1 MANVRVTGLVVSGCC
16 TFVPTASAP
25 WESFVS
31 SGFPTDFK
39 EMVRS
44 RTDLVALVGVTVSL
58 TPQRGGSD
66 YVGLCP
72 FHDDH
77 NPSFHV
83 YPERQSYR
91 CWVCDEGGDCFS
103 FMMKTD
109 GCSFRESLEMLAER
123 AGLEMPTEFR
133 RGTPGEQQNRNR
145 LLEVLAWA
153 ENEFHQYLLTSPEA
167 GEVREYLKQ
176 RKMTAET
183 VTGFRVGY
191 HPENW
196 EWLLDRARNRFTVQ
210 ELFAARLVRERRDG
224 SGYRDDFVGRVMF
237 PIHDERGRAV
247 AFGGRVLPGH
257 GNADA
262 PKYLNSPES
271 VVFSKSRLLYGLDVA
286 REEIRRCGT
295 VVVVEGYTDCIM
307 AHQHGLLNV
316 VGTLGTALNETH
328 VIRLKRTAKQVVLV
342 FDGDEAGQNAA
353 ERALAKF
360 LAHDVDLRILTL
372 PAGTDPADYLTEHGP
387 DGFRRLLETTVEAWE
402 QKLKLSIDRH
412 GLQTVD
418 ARARVLDEILDV
430 LSRVPRLAGT
440 IRENLILSR
449 LVHQIGVAERSIR
462 RRLSELRKTH
472 AGRTQSSLRVDAAEQ
487 SERIDLYSG
496 RQSRDD
502 RMERDLLEM
511 IFAAPTI
518 IGEVRGEIAAN
529 EFRNRPLRQLL
540 ETCYALADRGIEP
553 SYDRVT
559 AVIEDSELKR
569 LAVQIDHVARDKEI
583 ARRLEEDSRN
593 RAMDAQRSL
602 LTQAIFNLK
611 WRHKS
616 EAHEASKG
624 QQSQQTDPADGSE
637 ADVRARLRRAAEFHR
652 ERIAKN
658 TSS

>member
-1 MANVRVTGLVVSGCC
+1 M
-16 TFVPTASAP
+16 
-25 WESFVS
+25 S

-44 RTDLVALVGVTVSL
+44 RTDLVALVGATVSL
-58 TPQRGGSD
+58 APQRGGSD

-103 FMMKTD
+103 FVMKTD

-123 AGLEMPTEFR
+123 AGLEMPKEFR
-133 RGTPGEQQNRNR
+133 RGTQGDQQNRNR
-145 LLEVLAWA
+145 LYEVLAWA
-153 ENEFHQYLLTSPEA
+153 ENEFHHYLLSSPEA
-167 GEVREYLKQ
+167 AAAREYLKQ

-183 VTGFRVGY
+183 VTGFRIGF
-191 HPENW
+191 HPEKW
-196 EWLLDRARNRFTVQ
+196 EWLLDRACNRFTLQ
-210 ELFAARLVRERRDG
+210 ELLAARLVGERRDG
-224 SGYRDDFVGRVMF
+224 SGYRDAFVGRVMF

-257 GNADA
+257 GDPNA
-262 PKYLNSPES
+262 PKYLNSLES
-271 VVFSKSRLLYGLDVA
+271 VVFPKSRLLYGLDVA
-286 REEIRRCGT
+286 REEIRRSGT

-307 AHQHGLLNV
+307 AHQYGLLNV
-316 VGTLGTALNETH
+316 VGTLGTSLTDSH
-328 VIRLKRTAKQVVLV
+328 VIRLKRTAQRVILV
-342 FDGDEAGQNAA
+342 FDGDEAGQKAA

-372 PAGTDPADYLTEHGP
+372 PAGVDPADYLSAHGL
-387 DGFRRLLETTVEAWE
+387 DGFRSLLDTTVEAWE
-402 QKLKLSIDRH
+402 QKLKLSIDRY

-418 ARARVLDEILDV
+418 ARARVLDEILEV
-430 LSRVPRLAGT
+430 LSRVPRLGGT

-449 LVHQIGVAERSIR
+449 LAHQIGVAERSIR

-472 AGRTQSSLRVDAAEQ
+472 AGRTQSGLRIDAAEQ
-487 SERIDLYSG
+487 PERIELYDG

-511 IFAAPTI
+511 VFASPAVATEI
-518 IGEVRGEIAAN
+518 RGEISTD
-529 EFRNRPLRQLL
+529 EFRNRPLRELIR
-540 ETCYALADRGIEP
+540 TCYALLDRGIEP

-559 AVIEDSELKR
+559 AEIEDPELKR

-583 ARRLEEDSRN
+583 ARRLEEESRT
-593 RAMDAQRSL
+593 RARDAQRSL
-602 LTQAIFNLK
+602 LTQAISNLK
-611 WRHKS
+611 WRRKS

-624 QQSQQTDPADGSE
+624 QQPQPTDPADGSE

-652 ERIAKN
+652 ERVAKN

>member
-1 MANVRVTGLVVSGCC
+1 M
-16 TFVPTASAP
+16 
-25 WESFVS
+25 S

-39 EMVRS
+39 EQVRS
-44 RTDLVALVGVTVSL
+44 RTDLVALVGASVSL

-103 FMMKTD
+103 FVMKSE

-123 AGLEMPTEFR
+123 AGLEMPKGFR
-133 RGTPGEQQNRNR
+133 HGTQGEQQNRNR
-145 LLEVLAWA
+145 LYEVLAWA
-153 ENEFHQYLLTSPEA
+153 ENEMHQCLRSSPEA
-167 GEVREYLKQ
+167 AVAREYLKQ
-176 RKMTAET
+176 RNVLTEM
-183 VTGFRVGY
+183 VTGFRLGY

-196 EWLLDRARNRFTVQ
+196 EWLLGRARNRFTIQ

-224 SGYRDDFVGRVMF
+224 SGFRDDFVGRVMF

-247 AFGGRVLPGH
+247 AFGGRVLPGR
-257 GNADA
+257 GNPDA

-271 VVFSKSRLLYGLDVA
+271 VVFSKSKLLYGLDVA
-286 REEIRRCGT
+286 REEIRRSGT

-307 AHQHGLLNV
+307 AHQHGLQNV

-328 VIRLKRTAKQVVLV
+328 VIRLKRTAQRVVLV
-342 FDGDEAGQNAA
+342 YDGDEAGQNAA

-372 PAGTDPADYLTEHGP
+372 PAGVDPADYLNEHGA

-402 QKLKLSIDRH
+402 QKLRLSIDRY

-418 ARARVLDEILDV
+418 SRARVLEEMLDV
-430 LSRVPRLAGT
+430 LSRVPRLAGS

-449 LVHQIGVAERSIR
+449 LAQQMGVAERSIR
-462 RRLSELRKTH
+462 HRLSELRKTH
-472 AGRTQSSLRVDAAEQ
+472 AGRTRSGVRLDEAER
-487 SERIDLYSG
+487 STRIDLYSG
-496 RQSRDD
+496 RQNRDD
-502 RMERDLLEM
+502 RMERDLIEM
-511 IFAAPTI
+511 IFAVPT
-518 IGEVRGEIAAN
+518 VVGEIRREISADV
-529 EFRNRPLRQLL
+529 FRNRPLRELL
-540 ETCYALADRGIEP
+540 TTCYALADRGIEP

-559 AVIEDSELKR
+559 AAIEDPELKR

-583 ARRLEEDSRN
+583 ARRLEEDSRI
-593 RAMDAQRSL
+593 RAKDAQGSL
-602 LTQAIFNLK
+602 LAQAIFNLK
-611 WRHKS
+611 WRQKS

-624 QQSQQTDPADGSE
+624 QRPQPTDPADGSE

-652 ERIAKN
+652 ERVAKN

>member
-1 MANVRVTGLVVSGCC
+1 
-16 TFVPTASAP
+16 
-25 WESFVS
+25 
-31 SGFPTDFK
+31 
-39 EMVRS
+39 MVRS
-44 RTDLVALVGVTVSL
+44 RTDLVALVGATVSL

-103 FMMKTD
+103 FVMKTD

-123 AGLEMPTEFR
+123 AGLEMPKEFR
-133 RGTPGEQQNRNR
+133 RGTQGDQQNRNR
-145 LLEVLAWA
+145 LYEILAWA
-153 ENEFHQYLLTSPEA
+153 ENEFHQCLRTAPEA
-167 GEVREYLKQ
+167 AEVREYLKQ
-176 RKMTAET
+176 RKVTAET
-183 VTGFRVGY
+183 VTGFRLGY

-210 ELFAARLVRERRDG
+210 ELFGARLVRERRDG
-224 SGYRDDFVGRVMF
+224 NGYRDDFVGRVMF

-257 GNADA
+257 GNPEA

-286 REEIRRCGT
+286 RDEIRRSGT

-307 AHQHGLLNV
+307 AHQHGLHNV

-328 VIRLKRTAKQVVLV
+328 VIRLKRTAQRVVLV

-360 LAHDVDLRILTL
+360 LAHDVDLRVLTL
-372 PAGTDPADYLTEHGP
+372 PAGIDPADYLIEHGP
-387 DGFRRLLETTVEAWE
+387 DGFRGLLETTVEAWE
-402 QKLKLSIDRH
+402 QKLRLSIDRH

-418 ARARVLDEILDV
+418 ARARVLDEILDIV
-430 LSRVPRLAGT
+430 SRVPRLAGT
-440 IRENLILSR
+440 IRENLILNR
-449 LVHQIGVAERSIR
+449 LAHQIGVAERSIR

-472 AGRTQSSLRVDAAEQ
+472 AGRAQSGLRVDTAERP
-487 SERIDLYSG
+487 ERIDLYSG

-511 IFAAPTI
+511 IFAVPS
-518 IGEVRGEIAAN
+518 VVKEIQQEISADD
-529 EFRNRPLRQLL
+529 FRNRPLRELL
-540 ETCYALADRGIEP
+540 QTCYALADRGIEP

-559 AVIEDSELKR
+559 AVIEDPELKR
-569 LAVQIDHVARDKEI
+569 LAVQIDQITRDKEI
-583 ARRLEEDSRN
+583 ARRLEEDSRT
-593 RAMDAQRSL
+593 RAKDAQRSL
-602 LTQAIFNLK
+602 LTQAISNLK
-611 WRHKS
+611 WRRKA
-616 EAHEASKG
+616 EAHETSKG
-624 QQSQQTDPADGSE
+624 QQPQPTDPADGSE

-652 ERIAKN
+652 ERVAKN